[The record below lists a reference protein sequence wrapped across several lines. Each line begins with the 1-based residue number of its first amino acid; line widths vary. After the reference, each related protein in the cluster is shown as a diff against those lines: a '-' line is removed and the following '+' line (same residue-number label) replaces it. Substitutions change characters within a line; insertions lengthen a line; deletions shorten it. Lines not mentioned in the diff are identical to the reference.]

1 MGTGTLLRVS
11 DLSLPLGSFIY
22 TVLPIGG
29 PLAAISSDDSL
40 RIFDQASLGLVQA
53 IEKAH
58 EGITCLEYLSGTAN
72 TLCLTAGRDAA
83 VRCWD
88 TRLGNKTLQLRHG
101 MRSLSASS
109 IFWISMVQRSSS
121 SADASTALLSLA
133 AAGNLIAVGSEL
145 SQSQASVTVWYSMTW
160 CPPVG

>member
-1 MGTGTLLRVS
+1 MRTGTLLRVS

-22 TVLPIGG
+22 SVLPIGD

-40 RIFDQASLGLVQA
+40 RIFDRASLALVQT
-53 IEKAH
+53 IEKTH
-58 EGITCLEYLSGTAN
+58 GGVTCLEYLSATAN

-88 TRLGNKTLQLRHG
+88 PRLGNKTLQLRHG

-109 IFWISMVQRSSS
+109 HLHVSGYRWNREAYQVQMH
-121 SADASTALLSLA
+121 LLRCCRWLR
-133 AAGNLIAVGSEL
+133 LE
-145 SQSQASVTVWYSMTW
+145 T
-160 CPPVG
+160 